1 MNEIFRLMKRNRKRA
16 ARILAQ
22 RLKNRTHPPQ
32 GPKAAKELE
41 KERLFFWIL
50 RNLESEVDI
59 GYLVHPNRVREIK
72 IRGKAHTSFGGG
84 CLYIGSSQYYSKYV
98 EGEVFSKIVDEIVKE
113 FNNLEGYRGINYSSK
128 DEIEFVVIIGIWF

>member
-22 RLKNRTHPPQ
+22 RLKNRTQPPQ

-50 RNLESEVDI
+50 SNFESEVDV
-59 GYLVHPNRVREIK
+59 GYLVRPNIFRKIK
-72 IRGKAHTSFGGG
+72 IKGKAHTSFGGG

-98 EGEVFSKIVDEIVKE
+98 EGEIFSKIVDEIVKE
-113 FNNLEGYRGINYSSK
+113 FNNLEGYKGINYSFEG
-128 DEIEFVVIIGIWF
+128 EIEFVVIIGI

>member
-41 KERLFFWIL
+41 KEAAKLDAE
-50 RNLESEVDI
+50 LEEMEAEAKAMADADIPEVESI
-59 GYLVHPNRVREIK
+59 E
-72 IRGKAHTSFGGG
+72 
-84 CLYIGSSQYYSKYV
+84 Q
-98 EGEVFSKIVDEIVKE
+98 KE
-113 FNNLEGYRGINYSSK
+113 ETT
-128 DEIEFVVIIGIWF
+128 ETE